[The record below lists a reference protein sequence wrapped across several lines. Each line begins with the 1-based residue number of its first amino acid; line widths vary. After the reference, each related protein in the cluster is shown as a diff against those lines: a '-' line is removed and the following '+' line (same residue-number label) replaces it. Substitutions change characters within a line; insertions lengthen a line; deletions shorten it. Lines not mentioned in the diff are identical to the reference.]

1 MVDPGQGPP
10 HSAPS
15 VHFVSRVPPGSV
27 ALITMVSLRGSAT
40 LRRFCAVLLL
50 VACDALPHAPTNP
63 PALTLSQSLT
73 AIARNRTTPSGDSST
88 APSTPKENPLLVAHR
103 GDSLPYPENTM
114 EAFVSA
120 HRKGADVLECDV
132 YLSSDGVVMIIH
144 DSTVTR
150 TTEATGRV
158 DSYSYEELRQLDAG
172 YRFTRDGGAT
182 FPFRGQGVQIPSM
195 REALLA
201 LPDAIFNIDMKEGEP
216 MARPLAQLV
225 EELGCQDRVQVA
237 TTQAAGGGMDT
248 FRELQ
253 PTVKMVATVGETLA
267 FAALFVVGL
276 PDTHTPIGFEYQVP
290 VIPGLSDTTELIR
303 AANALGQT
311 VQHWT
316 INDGVEMV
324 RLLDIGSDGIMTDDV
339 SLGMEVFA
347 PYRPPPVHRSVW

>member
-1 MVDPGQGPP
+1 VDW
-10 HSAPS
+10 
-15 VHFVSRVPPGSV
+15 RK
-27 ALITMVSLRGSAT
+27 SAT
-40 LRRFCAVLLL
+40 ERDRAFCLGSGVVRMYTSGLMATGLWAVCSLLQF
-50 VACDALPHAPTNP
+50 ASCEALPHLPTGSMT
-63 PALTLSQSLT
+63 LTLTQSLKV
-73 AIARNRTTPSGDSST
+73 IAANQTKTKPSGTSSS
-88 APSTPKENPLLVAHR
+88 PRPPTPKENPLLVAHR
-103 GDSLPYPENTM
+103 GDSIAYPENTM

-120 HRKGADVLECDV
+120 YRKGADVLECDV

-144 DSTVTR
+144 DATVTR
-150 TTEATGRV
+150 TTEAMGRV
-158 DSYSYEELRQLDAG
+158 DSYTYDELRQLDAG

-195 REALLA
+195 REALMA

-216 MARPLAQLV
+216 MARPLAHLV
-225 EELGCQDRVQVA
+225 EELGCQDRVQIA
-237 TTQAAGGGMDT
+237 TTRTDGGGMDT

-276 PDTHTPIGFEYQVP
+276 PDAHTPIGFEYQVP
-290 VIPGLSDTTELIR
+290 VIAGLSDTPELIR

-316 INDGVEMV
+316 INDGAEMV

-347 PYRPPPVHRSVW
+347 PYRPPPVHGSVQ